1 MGTAAMRPTG
11 WGSRAAMTIAAAAT
25 LLLAATALA
34 GPLRPTAPASG
45 CPLPPGATGDNGT
58 CFDCH
63 QDWGTAPRDGG
74 LTIEGVPET
83 FEPGHGYDLR
93 ISLARGTG
101 PQPFYAFTY
110 AFELRATGG
119 DITPLDPYTT
129 VARGPLEVASR
140 AISNVT
146 EWRLV
151 WTAPATDEDVRFFA
165 GAVVGDGDGTDGGD
179 IPYWAEARAYGPLD
193 VPPED
198 APGPVMGMLAALL
211 AIVLV
216 VMVVG
221 YLLAF
226 PREGP
231 APPRDDDDEGE
242 GAEGMEREG
251 RLGPG
256 R

>member
-11 WGSRAAMTIAAAAT
+11 GGSRAAMTIAAAVT
-25 LLLAATALA
+25 LLVAATVMAD
-34 GPLRPTAPASG
+34 PLHPTAPASG
-45 CPLPPGATGDNGT
+45 CPLPPGATGANGT

-63 QDWGTAPRDGG
+63 QDWGSAPRDGG

-83 FEPGHGYDLR
+83 FEPGHGYNLR
-93 ISLARGTG
+93 VALARGTG
-101 PQPFYAFTY
+101 PQPFYAFSY

-119 DITPLDPYTT
+119 NLTPLDPYTT

-140 AISNVT
+140 AVSNAT
-146 EWRLV
+146 GWRLV

-165 GAVVGDGDGTDGGD
+165 GAVVGDGNGTAKGD

-198 APGPVMGMLAALL
+198 APGPVAGIAVALL

-226 PREGP
+226 PRDRPE
-231 APPRDDDDEGE
+231 PPRDDDEVEETD
-242 GAEGMEREG
+242 GAE
-251 RLGPG
+251 P
-256 R
+256 